1 MSRFVLSTI
10 KLGKRFFYNT
20 PIHRLKVTT
29 TIYRK
34 LFQLAYK
41 PGEIVNVRY
50 EGSDFQV
57 PSNDITILPSML
69 TDNYEKLELAV
80 LREIL
85 KPGMTFVDVGAN
97 IGIHTVTAAKA
108 VGDAGCVFG
117 FEPEPNNFRMLTENT
132 RRNACTNV
140 VLENAAVGEQASRL
154 ALFLATGSIG
164 THSLVQSGPAADAS
178 TIEVDVVSLDE
189 YFATKEQSVDVLK
202 IDVEG
207 YEPSVLKGAQKL
219 LAGVSALMFE
229 YSQKPVADTC
239 GIAGLIKLLAPFP
252 HLYVMDERTH
262 QIRPFAPDDFYRSQ
276 YDNVLATKVPYS
288 R

>member
-1 MSRFVLSTI
+1 MMSRFVLSTI

-140 VLENAAVGEQASRL
+140 VLENAAVGSRPGGAPSRGGSVTGRMRTRHRQEPTASGKGVGLVSQERP
-154 ALFLATGSIG
+154 LFRKAGHG
-164 THSLVQSGPAADAS
+164 H
-178 TIEVDVVSLDE
+178 DV
-189 YFATKEQSVDVLK
+189 
-202 IDVEG
+202 
-207 YEPSVLKGAQKL
+207 
-219 LAGVSALMFE
+219 AGDGD
-229 YSQKPVADTC
+229 Q
-239 GIAGLIKLLAPFP
+239 
-252 HLYVMDERTH
+252 ERGRGNPT
-262 QIRPFAPDDFYRSQ
+262 
-276 YDNVLATKVPYS
+276 L
-288 R
+288 